1 LRKKEEYSLS
11 GQLLRSTAIPSYQ
24 KVRSNNIER
33 FLPVAMLIVDNLRG
47 KKIDGKMDYEKTQ
60 VSIKNVSFEK
70 LSDLVYTKQ
79 YLELA
84 H

>member
-1 LRKKEEYSLS
+1 
-11 GQLLRSTAIPSYQ
+11 
-24 KVRSNNIER
+24 
-33 FLPVAMLIVDNLRG
+33 
-47 KKIDGKMDYEKTQ
+47 MDYEKTQ